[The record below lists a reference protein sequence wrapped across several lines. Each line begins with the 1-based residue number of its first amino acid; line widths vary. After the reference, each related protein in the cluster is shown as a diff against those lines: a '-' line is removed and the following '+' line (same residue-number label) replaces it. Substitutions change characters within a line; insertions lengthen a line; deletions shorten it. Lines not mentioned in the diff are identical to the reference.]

1 MVLATRR
8 DRQLFGGPDRRCPR
22 GASLARHLAR
32 DGRDRHLEYAVV
44 PIAEAFS
51 AEGKPVGEAGHSRG
65 RAFPRFADDLFWWAE
80 AAKTQRA
87 HKAPPY

>member
-1 MVLATRR
+1 
-8 DRQLFGGPDRRCPR
+8 
-22 GASLARHLAR
+22 
-32 DGRDRHLEYAVV
+32 V

-51 AEGKPVGEAGHSRG
+51 AEGKPVGEAGHSRV